1 MQENFMNH
9 GKHEILKSSIELD
22 QSDNFLM
29 NECQKSIFVTNI
41 DSQQSLDILRAENED
56 VKHANLAAMESLDL
70 NK

>member
-9 GKHEILKSSIELD
+9 GKHSSMELD
-22 QSDNFLM
+22 QSDNLLM
-29 NECQKSIFVTNI
+29 NNSCQKSIFVTNI